1 MVKVYKE
8 TSSYYNESKMSF
20 DNNTVSKEIA
30 YDLRQRYATQL
41 GDLREKILIARND
54 RKYKD
59 WFNLLDSLFIEISH
73 KLDDKEKKQFNTM
86 VTKLNT
92 VIKTNRGAYN
102 GKGESSEIYTN
113 LKSMNIWLMK
123 MMEDKDI
130 FGSKYID
137 DGL

>member
-20 DNNTVSKEIA
+20 DNNTISKEIA

-73 KLDDKEKKQFNTM
+73 KLDDNEKKKFNEM

-92 VIKTNRGAYN
+92 VIKVNRGAYN